1 LHFARLIG
9 GHSDWAGGHQPAQC
23 GGRLACLVSLQLPPF
38 HPPSRRNN
46 AHLRFLNRLR
56 RRRSNHCFSLRDTC
70 SGSRCD
76 GRLLRLLRSL
86 RGDLCLRLPRWSILK
101 IAKRSCE
108 NVTGPQ
114 EEINFSVKLSD
125 YFCTCHAKT
134 ILSLSGL
141 LCRNPAPV
149 GIDCALITVC
159 DGSKPTVNPRRQER
173 SALKKSYEPYVRLSN
188 GFLQNL
194 NHHHG
199 QVVHLLL
206 GARERGD
213 GF

>member
-9 GHSDWAGGHQPAQC
+9 GDSNWAGGHQPAQC
-23 GGRLACLVSLQLPPF
+23 GGRLTNLVGLQLPPF
-38 HPPSRRNN
+38 HPPSGRNN
-46 AHLRFLNRLR
+46 ANLRFLDRLR
-56 RRRSNHCFSLRDTC
+56 RRSDHCFSLRRSC

-76 GRLLRLLRSL
+76 GRLLRFLRSL
-86 RGDLCLRLPRWSILK
+86 RGDLCLRLPRRSIFK
-101 IAKRSCE
+101 VAKRSCE

-159 DGSKPTVNPRRQER
+159 NGSQRTVNPRRQER

-188 GFLQNL
+188 VFLQNL

-206 GARERGD
+206 CARERSH

>member
-1 LHFARLIG
+1 MHFARLIG

-23 GGRLACLVSLQLPPF
+23 GGRLASLVSLQLPPF
-38 HPPSRRNN
+38 HPPSWRNN
-46 AHLRFLNRLR
+46 AHLRFLDRLR
-56 RRRSNHCFSLRDTC
+56 RRSDHCFSLRGSC

-76 GRLLRLLRSL
+76 DRLLRLFRSF

-101 IAKRSCE
+101 GAKRSCE

-159 DGSKPTVNPRRQER
+159 DGPSQRSIRAARAKP
-173 SALKKSYEPYVRLSN
+173 ALGKTTEPYVRLSN

-206 GARERGD
+206 CARERRD
-213 GF
+213 SF